1 MLRTPLRMEAFITFK
16 VGKCRIPELCKDIGI
31 EHAQL
36 AAKVGLD
43 KSRISDYASLRNIP
57 NIELA
62 YNIARALGCRLEDL
76 YEWVE
81 VSGDE
86 TEG

>member
-1 MLRTPLRMEAFITFK
+1 MEVFITFK
-16 VGKCRIPELCKDIGI
+16 VGKCRIPDLCKKRGYTRT
-31 EHAQL
+31 QL

-57 NIELA
+57 SIEIA
-62 YNIARALGCRLEDL
+62 YNIARVLGCAPEDL

>member
-1 MLRTPLRMEAFITFK
+1 MEVFITFK
-16 VGKCRIPELCKDIGI
+16 VGKCRIPELCKEIGI

-86 TEG
+86 TGG